1 MSRDGRMQH
10 ILEAQQFDKKLIAE
24 VFREA
29 ERMEAVVAAG
39 GSGDLRGKIL
49 GALFYTVSTRT
60 RLSFEAAMLR
70 LGGQVISTE
79 NPQVF
84 SDTSLGGSLEDTVRM
99 INSYADLLVLR
110 HPEEGAAQR
119 AAVVSAIPVINAG
132 DGGGQHPTQ
141 ALLDLYTISRA
152 HDGVDGASVVLMGDL
167 ANSRT
172 VRSLCYFLGK
182 YSGIRLWLV
191 SPPSRAIRRD
201 IIEYLERHRV
211 RFAEIHGPGPEL
223 TAALGQAHVVYETD
237 LPPPGPEG
245 TNGEPPREAFSINA
259 DVVSR
264 MRERAII
271 MHPFPRDTA
280 IARDVDGDR
289 RAFYF
294 RQIQNG
300 LYVRM
305 ALLRML
311 LEP

>member
-1 MSRDGRMQH
+1 MRH
-10 ILEAQQFDKKLIAE
+10 ILEAQQFNKKLITQ

-29 ERMEAVVAAG
+29 ERMEAVAGAG
-39 GSGDLRGKIL
+39 GNQDLRGKIM
-49 GALFYTVSTRT
+49 GVLFYSVSTRT

-79 NPQVF
+79 HPQLF
-84 SDTSLGGSLEDTVRM
+84 SGTVLGGSLEDTVRM
-99 INSYADLLVLR
+99 MASYADVVVLR
-110 HPEEGAAQR
+110 HSEEGSAKR
-119 AAVVSAIPVINAG
+119 AAAVSSVPLINAG

-152 HDGVDGASVVLMGDL
+152 HDGIDGVSVVLMGDL

-172 VRSLCYFLGK
+172 VRSLCYLLGK

-191 SPPSRAIRRD
+191 SPPSCAIRPD
-201 IIEYLERHRV
+201 ITDYLERHKV
-211 RFAEIHGPGPEL
+211 PFSVIGGPGPEL
-223 TAALGQAHVVYETD
+223 AQALAQTDVLYQTD
-237 LPPPGPEG
+237 LPPATGFTTE
-245 TNGEPPREAFSINA
+245 GEPSRDAFIINSE
-259 DVVSR
+259 VVAS

-271 MHPFPRDTA
+271 MHPFPRDSG
-280 IARDVDGDR
+280 IAPEVDDDR

-294 RQIQNG
+294 QQIRNG

-311 LEP
+311 FAP